1 MTAFAITGIGVIGPG
16 FACWDDCAQVLRGER
31 PYEPAAAAI
40 AAPPILSPRERRR
53 ASPTVRLALGA
64 ARQAAEQAG
73 QRAGDLPAVFG
84 SCHGEGKVT
93 HNLLNALTSPDPVLS
108 PTQFHNSVHNTA
120 AGYWAIAHSSQAP
133 CDSVSGGDYSFA
145 AALLIAAAQVVCE
158 RRAVLV
164 VAYDAAL
171 PEPMNA
177 KRPMTGAF
185 GAAMVLDQRGAEGA
199 VCEVQCV
206 PAAPGAEWAT
216 VSNSALNTLAA
227 ENPSARSLAMLEPI
241 SRGERR
247 AVVLGC
253 APGAFHEWTV
263 TPC

>member
-1 MTAFAITGIGVIGPG
+1 VTEFAITGIGVVGPG
-16 FACWDDCAQVLRGER
+16 FGSWDDCARVLRGEQ
-31 PYEPAAAAI
+31 PYEAADAAI
-40 AAPPILSPRERRR
+40 VAPPILSPRERRR

-64 ARQAAEQAG
+64 ATQAVEQAG
-73 QRAGDLPAVFG
+73 RQAGDLPAVFG

-93 HNLLNALTSPDPVLS
+93 HSLLDALTAPEPVLS

-120 AGYWAIAHSSQAP
+120 AGYWAIAHSSQSP
-133 CDSVSGGDYSFA
+133 CDSISGGDYSFA
-145 AALLIAAAQVVCE
+145 GALLIGAAQVVCE
-158 RRAVLV
+158 KRAVLV
-164 VAYDAAL
+164 VAYDAAM

-185 GAAMVLDQRGAEGA
+185 GVALVLDQCGAKGA
-199 VCEVQCV
+199 ICEVQCV
-206 PAAPGAEWAT
+206 QAPTGAQWAA
-216 VSNSALNTLAA
+216 VSHSELNTLAA
-227 ENPSARSLAMLEPI
+227 ENPSARSLALLEPI
-241 SRGERR
+241 SRREPR